1 MKKFFSVIL
10 TVLYFSLSTGA
21 MVNFHYCGGELESV
35 KINSES
41 QSCCC
46 GSGLMAKG
54 CCQDKEVILGLDI
67 DENIVFKANSLSD
80 NLFLFFYT
88 NYSTEIFNQ
97 NETEDNNFVNY
108 KIPPPKLEPI
118 WLINCSLTYYG

>member
-1 MKKFFSVIL
+1 MKVFVSVIL

-21 MVNFHYCGGELESV
+21 MVNFHYCGGELESI

-46 GSGLMAKG
+46 DTTEMTKG
-54 CCQDKEVILGLDI
+54 CCQDKEVVLGLDI
-67 DENIVFKANSLSD
+67 DENTVFNAINISD
-80 NLFLFFYT
+80 YLFSFIYVNF
-88 NYSTEIFNQ
+88 SSEIFYQ
-97 NETEDNNFVNY
+97 NETENNQSVDY

>member
-1 MKKFFSVIL
+1 MKVFVSVIL

-21 MVNFHYCGGELESV
+21 MVNFHYCGGELESI

-46 GSGLMAKG
+46 ASTEMKKG
-54 CCQDKEVILGLDI
+54 CCQDKEIVLGLDI
-67 DENIVFKANSLSD
+67 DENIVFNSINISDYLFTFIYANFSS
-80 NLFLFFYT
+80 
-88 NYSTEIFNQ
+88 EILYQ
-97 NETEDNNFVNY
+97 NVTEDNQSVEY
-108 KIPPPKLEPI
+108 QIPPPKLEPI